1 MIAVKDTLLDWWDG
15 TKERARSLFRRR
27 KADSLFPEGDTGG
40 GKKSRWRWLGRV
52 PVLVVFAISLYY
64 VIGMIWI
71 HRVDDTLDMK
81 YPVAKGESHAV
92 AVAAALLR
100 RETEDNRW
108 TAQDPFFL
116 PAAALDNMP
125 NYQQGIVQALA
136 RFSLEMRDQIGRT
149 RGSSQSDKDL
159 EEAVSQLSYRGDVW
173 YFDTEVSWLPT
184 TTSEDRYRA
193 ARQRLLSYNKRL
205 AAGSAVFDVRADNL
219 LQTLDRIAKDLGSS
233 SQLMDEHISAH
244 SNDWIDFKVD
254 DIFYNIKGRI
264 YGYTLV
270 LKALGKDFESVIA
283 EKGLTPVWNRM
294 IASLETAAGID
305 PLVIVNGAPDAQIRP
320 SHLSNQGFYLLRA
333 RIQLSEIADIL
344 QK

>member
-1 MIAVKDTLLDWWDG
+1 MKEKLLDWWDG
-15 TKERARSLFRRR
+15 AKERGGKLFRR
-27 KADSLFPEGDTGG
+27 KKSDDLYPGAESAGG
-40 GKKSRWRWLGRV
+40 KSRWRWFGRV
-52 PVLVVFAISLYY
+52 PVLIVLAIVAYY
-64 VIGMIWI
+64 AIGMIWI
-71 HRVDDTLDMK
+71 HRVDDTLEFK
-81 YPVAKGESHAV
+81 YPQTKGESHAI
-92 AVAAALLR
+92 AVAAALLQ
-100 RETEDNRW
+100 RETETNRW
-108 TAQDPFFL
+108 TAQDPFFM

-193 ARQRLLSYNKRL
+193 ARERLLSYNKRL

-233 SQLMDEHISAH
+233 SQLMDEHIAAH
-244 SNDWIDFKVD
+244 SRDWFDLKVD
-254 DIFYNIKGRI
+254 DIFYNIKGRL

-283 EKGLTPVWNRM
+283 EKGLTAVWNRM
-294 IASLETAAGID
+294 IASMETAAKID
-305 PLVIVNGAPDAQIRP
+305 PLIIVNGASDAQVRP